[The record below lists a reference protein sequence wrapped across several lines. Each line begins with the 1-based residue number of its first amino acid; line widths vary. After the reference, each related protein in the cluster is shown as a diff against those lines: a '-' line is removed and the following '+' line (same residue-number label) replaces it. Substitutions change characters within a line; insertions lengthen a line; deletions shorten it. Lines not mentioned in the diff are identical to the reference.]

1 MKLFL
6 INAVSL
12 IAQIANILI
21 LARVIVSWVGD
32 NHFNPLIQQLYR
44 LTDPLLKPFEN
55 IIPPSKMAG
64 IDLSPIFALLAIRV
78 AEILSQQLIVAIIP

>member
-1 MKLFL
+1 MKVIL
-6 INAVSL
+6 INLVSL

-32 NHFNPLIQQLYR
+32 NQFNPLIQQLYR

-55 IIPPSKMAG
+55 IVPPSKIAG
-64 IDLSPIFALLAIRV
+64 IDLSPIFALLAIQV
-78 AEILSQQLIVAIIP
+78 AEILSQQLITALLP